1 MEYKASVNLM
11 NKPGNLKG
19 FANVTI
25 GDEFVVKGLRI
36 IEGEKGLFVSMPS
49 RKVGEDYDDICYPI
63 TAEAREKLTGAVM
76 KAYEYKLSQQ
86 EGQTNEEGKSDK
98 KSGKKQSHKSTN
110 ISESKTAD
118 KEMSED
124 QEEQTETGPEM
135 SM

>member
-98 KSGKKQSHKSTN
+98 KSGKKT
-110 ISESKTAD
+110 IS
-118 KEMSED
+118 
-124 QEEQTETGPEM
+124 
-135 SM
+135 